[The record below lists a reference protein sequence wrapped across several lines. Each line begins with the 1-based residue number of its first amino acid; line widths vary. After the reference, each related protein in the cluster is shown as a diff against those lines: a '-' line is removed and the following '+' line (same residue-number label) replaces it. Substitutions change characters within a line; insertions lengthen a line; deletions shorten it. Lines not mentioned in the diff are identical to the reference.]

1 MRVFTRRPVHPKTA
15 RERLAQRLWDQATR
29 NYAAIGATYDPV
41 ADGAPV
47 LVAASDRNLGAA
59 GLEGRLQDAM
69 PETVYYDADSRSFV
83 VLVIYTNDG
92 GPQFIV
98 PDEPWVD
105 RFEPGLRDFL
115 HRELARS

>member
-1 MRVFTRRPVHPKTA
+1 MRTFTRRPARPKTP
-15 RERLAQRLWDQATR
+15 RERLAQRLWDQASR
-29 NYAAIGATYDPV
+29 NYAAIGATYDPD

-47 LVAASDRNLGAA
+47 LVGEADRNLRAA
-59 GLEGRLQDAM
+59 GLDGRLQDAM
-69 PETVYYDADSRSFV
+69 PETVYYDPESRSWV
-83 VLVIYTNDG
+83 ALVIFTNDG

-115 HRELARS
+115 RREAARA